1 MQLKYIEIHGFKSFP
16 DKTRI
21 SFQKGY
27 TGIVGPNGSGKSNIS
42 DAVRWVLGE
51 QSSKS
56 LRGDKMEDVI
66 FAGAE
71 LRKPMGFAQVSLCLD
86 NSDGRIEDVGD
97 ELVVS
102 RRYYRSGDSD
112 YLINGSSVRLR
123 DVREMFLDTGLGR
136 DGYSIIGQNR
146 ITEIVS
152 SKPRDRREI
161 FEEASGIA
169 KYRFRKNEAASRL
182 AAAEDNLSRLHD
194 ILDELEARIGPL
206 TEQSDRAKRFLELSE
221 QRKSLEITLYCDTI
235 ERSRASL
242 REQKDKIDIAAND
255 YRAVQQL
262 IDEAAER
269 IESLYDD
276 NRRRN
281 IAIDGLN
288 SEADE
293 LNRRAAEAD
302 GESALALND
311 VAHALE
317 RISALKEE
325 AAALGG
331 SGEERLREIE
341 RYEAELRGCRDEQAR
356 LEREVLSLEGQLDA
370 LTRGAE
376 EYDKAHGEALE
387 RLAAVRARLTDL
399 RVAAASAQAEISS
412 ADGRER
418 TVREQLPELTA
429 RLEAA
434 RGEHREFSDELGRI
448 TDELGAVSN
457 RKKGFSIKLESR
469 RTRYDAA
476 KQKQRALAAKV
487 AETEN
492 RINVLK
498 DMERTMDGYLPS
510 VRRVSE
516 AAEARS
522 LRGIVGTVAS
532 VLSVENG
539 CELAVETALGAAAQ
553 NIIVEDE
560 RAAKEAIAFLKQTR
574 AGRATFLPLDTI
586 KPSRFEMRERLG
598 DAGVVGL
605 ASELVRCDD
614 RFKNVVSSLLGRT
627 VVVDDINS
635 ASAVAKRMGY
645 RYRVVTQDGQVVNA
659 GGSYTGGYSSR
670 QAGFFSR
677 RTEIERL
684 EGELTSAKRSEA
696 EAAEALDGLKRELSL
711 LDAEIAAADG
721 DLSNLTGDRIR
732 VEGELGRVAAAT
744 ASLEDAVSSAEREL
758 DEIAAARDAR
768 RDEIAAGKRESEN
781 LGDEERRLDDEISRG
796 ESGAKEVSRRSSE
809 LGERLADKRIELVEK
824 RKDNENRALRL
835 ENLRAQ
841 GDDAGKR
848 VELINETIGELQ
860 RAADEKRAQS
870 ERFKA
875 AAEELRAG
883 ADEKRREIEQTAAQ
897 RERTER
903 LAVEARREQDGLVE
917 KRQQL
922 ASEQARLEERREA
935 LERDYQTAESKLWEE
950 YELTRE
956 EAAGRCVPFS
966 TVTELRAQVSSL
978 RNRIRALGAVNVAAI
993 DELREVSERCDFMR
1007 AQVGDVERSRDELLK
1022 LISGLEG
1029 EMREIF
1035 TRSFNEINTRFVD
1048 VFSELFGGG
1057 RARLYLTDEEDIL
1070 ESGIEIDAQPPGK
1083 VIKNLASL
1091 SGGEQ
1096 SLLAIAI
1103 YFAILAVNPSP
1114 FCILDEIDS
1123 ALDDNNVNRFAAYLQ
1138 NVCGNTQIIAIT
1150 HRRGT
1155 MEGAGVL
1162 YGVTMQEEGVS
1173 KLLKL
1178 NVEEAQLVIEK

>member
-21 SFQKGY
+21 TFQKGY

-86 NSDGRIEDVGD
+86 NSDGRIADVGD

-123 DVREMFLDTGLGR
+123 DVREMFMDTGLGR

-146 ITEIVS
+146 ITEIVA

-169 KYRFRKNEAASRL
+169 KYRFRKNEAAGRL
-182 AAAEDNLSRLHD
+182 AAAEDNLSRLRD

-206 TEQSDRAKRFLELSE
+206 TQQSEKAKRFLELSE

-235 ERSRASL
+235 ERSRESL

-255 YRAVQQL
+255 YREIQRL
-262 IDEAAER
+262 IDESSQK
-269 IESLYDD
+269 IEDLYDD

-281 IAIDGLN
+281 LEIEGLN
-288 SEADE
+288 SEIED
-293 LNRRAAEAD
+293 LNRRAGEAD
-302 GESALALND
+302 SDSAVALND
-311 VAHALE
+311 IAHALE
-317 RISALKEE
+317 RIEALKEE
-325 AAALGG
+325 ADALGG
-331 SGEERLREIE
+331 SGAQRLEEISRREGELRNCVRAQRTLEAE
-341 RYEAELRGCRDEQAR
+341 VEALEAELAVLVRDSEDCDR
-356 LEREVLSLEGQLDA
+356 
-370 LTRGAE
+370 
-376 EYDKAHGEALE
+376 AHREALE
-387 RLAAVRARLTDL
+387 RLAAVQARLTDI
-399 RVAAASAQAEISS
+399 RVETASARAEISAS
-412 ADGRER
+412 AGRER
-418 TVREQLPELTA
+418 AVGEQLPELKS
-429 RLEAA
+429 RLGDAEAE
-434 RGEHREFSDELGRI
+434 RVELSDELERI
-448 TDELGAVSN
+448 DDEIAAVTN
-457 RKKGFSIKLESR
+457 RKNGFELKLGSR
-469 RTRYDAA
+469 QAKYDDA
-476 KQKQRALAAKV
+476 KQKQRALSARV
-487 AETEN
+487 SETEN
-492 RINVLK
+492 RINVLR

-510 VRRVSE
+510 VRRVSQA
-516 AAEARS
+516 AAERR

-532 VLSVENG
+532 VITVRGG

-553 NIIVEDE
+553 NIIVENE
-560 RAAKEAIAFLKQTR
+560 RAAKDAIAFLKQSR

-586 KPSRFEMRERLG
+586 KPSRFDMRERLS
-598 DAGVVGL
+598 DEGVVGL
-605 ASELVRCDD
+605 ASELVTSDA
-614 RFKNVVSSLLGRT
+614 RFADIVSSLLGRT
-627 VVVDDINS
+627 VITDDINT

-645 RYRVVTQDGQVVNA
+645 RYRAVTLDGQVINA

-677 RTEIERL
+677 RTEIEKL
-684 EGELTSAKRSEA
+684 EGELAAAKKSADEASEV
-696 EAAEALDGLKRELSL
+696 LDGLKRELSA
-711 LDAEIAAADG
+711 LDAEITAADS
-721 DLSNLTGDRIR
+721 DLANLSGDRIR
-732 VEGELGRVAAAT
+732 TEGELGRAAAGI
-744 ASLEDAVSSAEREL
+744 ASLEDAVSASEAELERISSDRRAREEL
-758 DEIAAARDAR
+758 IRA
-768 RDEIAAGKRESEN
+768 
-781 LGDEERRLDDEISRG
+781 DEEEALRLSNEEKRLEEEASRG
-796 ESGAKEVSRRSSE
+796 ESGAKELLERRGE
-809 LGERLADKRIELVEK
+809 LSDRLADRRIALAER
-824 RKDNENRALRL
+824 RKDNENRSMQID
-835 ENLRAQ
+835 NLRAQ

-848 VELINETIGELQ
+848 AELIKETIAETQRSADDKRALSESF
-860 RAADEKRAQS
+860 RAA
-870 ERFKA
+870 A
-875 AAEELRAG
+875 AALRETAE
-883 ADEKRREIEQTAAQ
+883 EKRRAIESAAAVREQTEKQ
-897 RERTER
+897 
-903 LAVEARREQDGLVE
+903 AVELRREQDGLIE

-922 ASEQARLEERREA
+922 ASEQARLEERRES
-935 LERDYQTAESKLWEE
+935 LQKEYQSAEAKLWEE
-950 YELTRE
+950 YELTKE
-956 EAAGRCVPFS
+956 EAAEKCVSFS
-966 TVTELRAQVSSL
+966 SVSELRTQVAGL

-993 DELREVSERCDFMR
+993 DELKEVSERYGFMKT
-1007 AQVGDVERSRDELLK
+1007 QVDDVERSRDELLK

-1029 EMREIF
+1029 EMKEIF
-1035 TRSFNEINTRFVD
+1035 TRSFNEINARFVD

-1057 RARLYLTDEEDIL
+1057 SAKLYLTDEEDIL

-1123 ALDDNNVNRFAAYLQ
+1123 ALDDNNVVRFAGYLQ
-1138 NVCGNTQIIAIT
+1138 NVCDNTQIIAIT

-1178 NVEEAQLVIEK
+1178 NVDEARLVIEK